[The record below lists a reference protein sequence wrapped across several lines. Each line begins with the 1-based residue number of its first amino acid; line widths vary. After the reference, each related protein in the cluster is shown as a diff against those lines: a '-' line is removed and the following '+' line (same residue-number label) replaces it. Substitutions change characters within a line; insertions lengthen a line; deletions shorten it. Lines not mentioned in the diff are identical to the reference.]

1 MLDPVTLALALAG
14 SIIVIGFLGNYFF
27 ERTGFPDMIFLI
39 ILGTLVGPIAKWVD
53 TGFIIPLAPY
63 FAALAL
69 VFILFDGGMAMNIY
83 RVFTESPRATVLA
96 VVGFGLSVAATTLFS
111 ALLLMPDKP
120 IAYSLLLGTILGGSS
135 SIIVISLAS
144 RIRVSEKCSTIL
156 SLESAL
162 TDILCIVFSLTIIE
176 ITLGATVDL
185 IRIGQT
191 IASKFSIGIV
201 LGIIFGLLWLSALKK
216 IAKAPYAY
224 ILTLA
229 VVLLAYAISETL
241 GGSGALC
248 CLLFGIVLGNEKE
261 IYRMLRMGRPVETVI
276 DAGLKRFESEVAF
289 LLRTFFF
296 VYIGL
301 ISTIGDI
308 RIALAGIVLSLLLLL
323 VRFGAVRIAT
333 ARCSE
338 LVEEHQ
344 IMSVILTRGLATAVL
359 ATLPLQYSGKNPT
372 FTELSS
378 IYGIRLY
385 EIYINIVVLV
395 ILATAIIATV
405 GIPILR
411 RRAKKG

>member
-1 MLDPVTLALALAG
+1 MDPVTLALALAS
-14 SIIVIGFLGNYFF
+14 SIIVVGFLGNYFF

-39 ILGTLVGPIAKWVD
+39 VLGMLVGPIAKLVD
-53 TGFIIPLAPY
+53 TGFIMPLAPY

-83 RVFTESPRATVLA
+83 RVFTESPRATILA

-111 ALLLMPDKP
+111 AFLLMPDKP
-120 IAYSLLLGTILGGSS
+120 ITYSMLLGTILGGSS

-144 RIRVSEKCSTIL
+144 KIGVSEKCSTIL

-162 TDILCIVFSLTIIE
+162 TDILCIVFTLTIIE
-176 ITLGATVDL
+176 ITIGGDVKPLA
-185 IRIGQT
+185 IGQA
-191 IASKFSIGIV
+191 IASKFAIGIV
-201 LGIIFGLLWLSALKK
+201 LGIIFGVLWLSTLKR
-216 IAKAPYAY
+216 IARAPYAY

-229 VVLLAYAISETL
+229 VVLLAYAVSETL

-261 IYRMLRMGRPVETVI
+261 IYRMLRTEKPTETVI

-301 ISTIGDI
+301 ISAIGNV
-308 RIALAGIVLSLLLLL
+308 RIALLGVILSLILLL

-333 ARCSE
+333 ARCIE
-338 LVEEHQ
+338 LTEERP
-344 IMSVILTRGLATAVL
+344 IMSVILTRGLAAAVL
-359 ATLPLQYSGKNPT
+359 ATLPLQFSNENPT
-372 FTELSS
+372 FMEQSP
-378 IYGIRLY
+378 IYNMHLY
-385 EIYINIVVLV
+385 EIYINIVVMA
-395 ILATAIIATV
+395 ILATAIIATI

-411 RRAKKG
+411 RRAGKG

>member
-1 MLDPVTLALALAG
+1 MDPVTLALALAG
-14 SIIVIGFLGNYFF
+14 SIIVVGFLGNYFF

-39 ILGTLVGPIAKWVD
+39 VLGMLVGPIAKLVD
-53 TGFIIPLAPY
+53 TGFIMPLAPY

-83 RVFTESPRATVLA
+83 RVFTESPRATILA
-96 VVGFGLSVAATTLFS
+96 VIGFGLSVAATTLFS
-111 ALLLMPDKP
+111 AFLLMPDKP
-120 IAYSLLLGTILGGSS
+120 ITYSMLLGTILGGSS

-144 RIRVSEKCSTIL
+144 KIGVSEKCSTIL

-162 TDILCIVFSLTIIE
+162 TDILCIVFTLTIIE
-176 ITLGATVDL
+176 ITIGGAVEPL
-185 IRIGQT
+185 AIGQA
-191 IASKFSIGIV
+191 IASKFAIGIV
-201 LGIIFGLLWLSALKK
+201 LGAIFGLLWLSALKR
-216 IAKAPYAY
+216 IARAPYAY

-229 VVLLAYAISETL
+229 VVLLAYAVSETL

-261 IYRMLRMGRPVETVI
+261 IYRMLRMEKPTETVI

-301 ISTIGDI
+301 ISTIGNV
-308 RIALAGIVLSLLLLL
+308 RIALLGVILSLILLL

-333 ARCSE
+333 ARCIE
-338 LVEEHQ
+338 LTEERP
-344 IMSVILTRGLATAVL
+344 IMSVILTRGLAAAVL
-359 ATLPLQYSGKNPT
+359 ATLPLQFSNENPT
-372 FTELSS
+372 FMEQSP
-378 IYGIRLY
+378 IYNMHLY
-385 EIYINIVVLV
+385 EIYINIVVLA
-395 ILATAIIATV
+395 ILATAIIATI

-411 RRAKKG
+411 RRAGKG

>member
-1 MLDPVTLALALAG
+1 MDPVTLALALAG
-14 SIIVIGFLGNYFF
+14 SIIVVGFLGNYFF

-39 ILGTLVGPIAKWVD
+39 VLGMLVGPIAKLVD
-53 TGFIIPLAPY
+53 TGFIMPLAPY

-83 RVFTESPRATVLA
+83 RVFTESPRATILA

-111 ALLLMPDKP
+111 AFLLIPDKP
-120 IAYSLLLGTILGGSS
+120 ITYSMLLGTILGGSS

-144 RIRVSEKCSTIL
+144 KIGVSEKCSTIL

-162 TDILCIVFSLTIIE
+162 TDILCIVFTLTIIE
-176 ITLGATVDL
+176 ITIGGDVKPLA
-185 IRIGQT
+185 IGQA
-191 IASKFSIGIV
+191 IASKFAIGIV
-201 LGIIFGLLWLSALKK
+201 FGIIFGLLWLSALKR
-216 IAKAPYAY
+216 IARAPYAY

-229 VVLLAYAISETL
+229 VVLLAYAVSETL

-261 IYRMLRMGRPVETVI
+261 IYRMLRMEKPTETVI

-301 ISTIGDI
+301 ISTIGDV
-308 RIALAGIVLSLLLLL
+308 RIALLGVILSLILLL

-338 LVEEHQ
+338 LTEERP
-344 IMSVILTRGLATAVL
+344 IMSVILTRGLAAAVL
-359 ATLPLQYSGKNPT
+359 ATLPLQYKGINPI
-372 FTELSS
+372 FEE
-378 IYGIRLY
+378 LY
-385 EIYINIVVLV
+385 EIYINLAVLV

-405 GIPILR
+405 GVPVLR
-411 RRAKKG
+411 RKVKKR

>member
-1 MLDPVTLALALAG
+1 MDPVTLALALAG
-14 SIIVIGFLGNYFF
+14 SIIMIGFLGNYFF

-39 ILGTLVGPIAKWVD
+39 ILGMLIGPVAKLVD
-53 TGFIIPLAPY
+53 TGFIMPLAPY

-96 VVGFGLSVAATTLFS
+96 AVGFGLSVVATTLFT
-111 ALLLMPDKP
+111 ALLLIPDKP
-120 IAYSLLLGTILGGSS
+120 ITYSMLLGTILGGSS

-162 TDILCIVFSLTIIE
+162 TDIFCIVFSLTIIE
-176 ITLGATVDL
+176 IILGNAVEP
-185 IRIGQT
+185 IAISQA
-191 IASKFSIGIV
+191 IASKFSVGIV

-216 IAKAPYAY
+216 IVKAPYAY

-248 CLLFGIVLGNEKE
+248 CLLFGMILGNEKE
-261 IYRMLRMGRPVETVI
+261 IYRMLRMERPSETVI

-301 ISTIGDI
+301 ISTISDI
-308 RIALAGIVLSLLLLL
+308 RVALLGIILSLILLL
-323 VRFGAVRIAT
+323 VRFGAVRVAT

-338 LVEEHQ
+338 LVEERP
-344 IMSVILTRGLATAVL
+344 IMSVILTRGLAAAVL
-359 ATLPLQYSGKNPT
+359 ATLPLQYSKANPT
-372 FTELSS
+372 FGE
-378 IYGIRLY
+378 LY
-385 EIYINIVVLV
+385 EIYINLAVLV
-395 ILATAIIATV
+395 ILATAIIATI
-405 GIPILR
+405 GIPILKR
-411 RRAKKG
+411 RTKER

>member
-1 MLDPVTLALALAG
+1 MDSVTLALALAG
-14 SIIVIGFLGNYFF
+14 SIIVVGFLGNYFF

-39 ILGTLVGPIAKWVD
+39 VLGMLVGPIAKLVD
-53 TGFIIPLAPY
+53 TGFIMPLAPY

-83 RVFTESPRATVLA
+83 RVFTESPRATILA
-96 VVGFGLSVAATTLFS
+96 VIGFGLSVAATTLFS
-111 ALLLMPDKP
+111 AFLLMPDKP
-120 IAYSLLLGTILGGSS
+120 ITYSMLLGTILGGSS

-144 RIRVSEKCSTIL
+144 KIGVSEKCSTIL

-162 TDILCIVFSLTIIE
+162 TDILCIVFTLTIIE
-176 ITLGATVDL
+176 ITIGGAVEPL
-185 IRIGQT
+185 AIGQA
-191 IASKFSIGIV
+191 IASKFAIGIV
-201 LGIIFGLLWLSALKK
+201 LGAIFGLLWLSALKR
-216 IAKAPYAY
+216 IARAPYAY

-229 VVLLAYAISETL
+229 VVLLAYAVSETL

-261 IYRMLRMGRPVETVI
+261 IYRMLRMEKPTETVI

-301 ISTIGDI
+301 ISTIGNV
-308 RIALAGIVLSLLLLL
+308 RIALLGVILSLILLL

-333 ARCSE
+333 ARCIE
-338 LVEEHQ
+338 LTEERP
-344 IMSVILTRGLATAVL
+344 IMSVILTRGLAAAVL
-359 ATLPLQYSGKNPT
+359 ATLPLQFSNENPT
-372 FTELSS
+372 FMEQSP
-378 IYGIRLY
+378 IYNMHLY
-385 EIYINIVVLV
+385 EIYINIVVLA
-395 ILATAIIATV
+395 ILATAIIATI

-411 RRAKKG
+411 RRAGKG

>member
-39 ILGTLVGPIAKWVD
+39 ILGILIGPVAKLVD
-53 TGFIIPLAPY
+53 TGFIMPLAPY

-69 VFILFDGGMAMNIY
+69 VFILFDGGMAMNIH

-96 VVGFGLSVAATTLFS
+96 AVGFGLSVVATTLFT
-111 ALLLMPDKP
+111 ALLLIPDKP
-120 IAYSLLLGTILGGSS
+120 ITYSMLLGTILGGSS

-162 TDILCIVFSLTIIE
+162 TDIFCIVFSLTIIE
-176 ITLGATVDL
+176 IILGNAVEL
-185 IRIGQT
+185 IAISQA
-191 IASKFSIGIV
+191 IASKFSVGIV

-216 IAKAPYAY
+216 IVKAPYAY

-248 CLLFGIVLGNEKE
+248 CLLFGMILGNEKE
-261 IYRMLRMGRPVETVI
+261 IYRMLRMERPSETVI
-276 DAGLKRFESEVAF
+276 DVGLKRFESEVAF

-301 ISTIGDI
+301 ISTISDI
-308 RIALAGIVLSLLLLL
+308 RVALLGIILSLILLL
-323 VRFGAVRIAT
+323 VRFGAVRVAT

-338 LVEEHQ
+338 LVEERP
-344 IMSVILTRGLATAVL
+344 IMSVILTRGLAAAVL
-359 ATLPLQYSGKNPT
+359 ATLPLQYSKANPT
-372 FTELSS
+372 FGE
-378 IYGIRLY
+378 LY
-385 EIYINIVVLV
+385 EIYINLAVLV
-395 ILATAIIATV
+395 ILATAIIATI
-405 GIPILR
+405 GIPILKR
-411 RRAKKG
+411 RTKER